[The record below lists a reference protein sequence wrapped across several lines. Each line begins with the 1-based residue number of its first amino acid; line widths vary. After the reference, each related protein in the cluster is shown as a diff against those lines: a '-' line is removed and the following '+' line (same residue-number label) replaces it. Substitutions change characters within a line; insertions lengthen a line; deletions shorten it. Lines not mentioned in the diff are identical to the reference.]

1 MNIAITGGNGFIG
14 SHLKSMIK
22 NMGHNVILI
31 SRKKNQNIENSFSF
45 EEFFS
50 QKISVKIDCFIHLA
64 SPKQE
69 FSNDFLL
76 KEGITNLTSKILKA
90 LLKYDC
96 KKFIFFSSA
105 KVYGEPSIRQNLFSE
120 DSKVEPI
127 TDYGKEKLKAEKL
140 IISYAMD
147 HDLDYLIYRLPMVY
161 GSNENSNIYK
171 LLKLIKKS
179 LPMILFCKTNYLK
192 KSLISIENIKLYIK
206 TNIQNTDTI
215 NKNIFNIA
223 DNEALTF
230 SDLIHG
236 YKNVVNSKS
245 VIIFLPF
252 FLLNFFVKV
261 PKLKDIFLKLY
272 GGFEIQTTKI
282 NNLYNIEP
290 RDTLEQLSKENIQ

>member
-31 SRKKNQNIENSFSF
+31 SRKKNQNIENSFCF
-45 EEFFS
+45 EEFFL

-161 GSNENSNIYK
+161 GSNKNSNIYK

-223 DNEALTF
+223 DNESLTF

>member
-22 NMGHNVILI
+22 NMGHNVIII
-31 SRKKNQNIENSFSF
+31 SRKKNQNLENSYCF
-45 EEFFS
+45 EEFFK
-50 QKISVKIDCFIHLA
+50 QKIRMKIDCFIHLA

-76 KEGITNLTSKILKA
+76 KEGITNLTSKILKV

-105 KVYGEPSIRQNLFSE
+105 KVYGEPSMKQTIFSE
-120 DSKVEPI
+120 NSEASPI

-140 IISYAMD
+140 IISHSKE

-161 GSNENSNIYK
+161 GNNKNSNIDK

-179 LPMILFCKTNYLK
+179 YPIVLFYKTSHLK

-206 TNIQNTDTI
+206 TNIQNTGTI
-215 NKNIFNIA
+215 NKNILNIA
-223 DNEALTF
+223 DNEALSFT
-230 SDLIHG
+230 DLILG
-236 YKNVVNSKS
+236 YKNIVNSNS
-245 VIIFLPF
+245 FTIFLPF
-252 FLLNFFVKV
+252 FLLKFFAKV

-282 NNLYNIEP
+282 NNLYNIQSTS
-290 RDTLEQLSKENIQ
+290 TLEQFFRENK